1 MIRQFRKKY
10 GLTQRRLA
18 ELMGVTITTIYSWES
33 GRRNPGGP
41 AKILLAKVEE
51 ELEKKMKMK
60 KEVKKYGKGD
70 L

>member
-51 ELEKKMKMK
+51 ELEKKMK